1 MALAVCAAGKDR
13 RTASPA
19 IPDSRREP
27 LADGRVPNVSSV
39 TRQPSLAC
47 VIITKN
53 EEANIQDCLASV
65 DWTTERIVVDAES
78 TDRTAELARAAG
90 AKVFVRPWPG
100 FGAQKNYGM
109 EQVSSE
115 WILIVDADERVLEP
129 LKAEIWSR
137 IERWKEDEPVAYEIP
152 RKNVFYGA
160 WVRHAGVYPD
170 YQIRLFRKGIARYN
184 DVPVHEN
191 LMVKGLIGKLSNPF
205 EHFTERCIRDHFRK
219 FGLYTT
225 LAAQEKGKTVHAVHA
240 RDLLFRPLVVFV
252 KSYMLKQGFRDG
264 VRGLIVCVF
273 ASMYTFVKYAKL
285 WDLTRQSAQDL
296 N

>member
-1 MALAVCAAGKDR
+1 M
-13 RTASPA
+13 
-19 IPDSRREP
+19 
-27 LADGRVPNVSSV
+27 SSV

-47 VIITKN
+47 LIITKN

-65 DWTTERIVVDAES
+65 NWTTERIVIDAES

-109 EQVSSE
+109 DQVSSE

-129 LKAEIWSR
+129 LKSEIRSR
-137 IERWKEDEPVAYEIP
+137 IARWKENEPVAYEIP
-152 RKNVFYGA
+152 RKNVFYGE

-170 YQIRLFRKGIARYN
+170 YQIRLFRKGSAKYN

-205 EHFTERCIRDHFRK
+205 EHFTERRIRDHFRK

-225 LAAQEKGKTVHAVHA
+225 LAAQEKGKTVHTVHA
-240 RDLLFRPLVVFV
+240 RDLFFRPLVVFI
-252 KSYMLKQGFRDG
+252 KSYLLKQGFRDG